1 MGKKTRIS
9 ARGNE
14 VKTRRLSLGYTQR
27 EFARIIGVTQA
38 QLSHIESGASGASEE
53 TAMAI
58 ANKLRCDFDKVFD
71 VVAPY
76 NADEGPIP
84 PQEDRDPLAV
94 SHEQPLFAKV

>member
-14 VKTRRLSLGYTQR
+14 VKTRRLALGYTQR

-71 VVAPY
+71 VRAPY
-76 NADEGPIP
+76 NATEEPMAP
-84 PQEDRDPLAV
+84 REARDPLLV
-94 SHEQPLFAKV
+94 SNEPALFAKA